1 MALDILAIATILLAP
16 VFAEFAKIRTK
27 ATRAFGMIA
36 ASGVLLLLA
45 LGFEMVFTG
54 IAGADMVALYG
65 AMLFSVVGFIF
76 LLVGAVWAAIT
87 LMQK

>member
-27 ATRAFGMIA
+27 AVRAFSMIA
-36 ASGVLLLLA
+36 ASGVLFLLA
-45 LGFEMVFTG
+45 MGFSIFG
-54 IAGADMVALYG
+54 DVASSVAIYG
-65 AMLFSVVGFIF
+65 AMLFDVIGFIF

>member
-1 MALDILAIATILLAP
+1 MALDVLAIATILLAP

-27 ATRAFGMIA
+27 ATRAFSMIA
-36 ASGVLLLLA
+36 ASGILFLLA
-45 LGFEMVFTG
+45 AGFSIF
-54 IAGADMVALYG
+54 IDVASTVAVYG
-65 AMLFSVVGFIF
+65 ALLFDIIGFIF

>member
-1 MALDILAIATILLAP
+1 MALEILAIATILLAP

-27 ATRAFGMIA
+27 ATRAFSMIA
-36 ASGVLLLLA
+36 ASGVLFLLA
-45 LGFEMVFTG
+45 MGFSIFG
-54 IAGADMVALYG
+54 DVASVVAIYG
-65 AMLFSVVGFIF
+65 ALLFDVIGFIF

>member
-27 ATRAFGMIA
+27 ATRAFSMIA
-36 ASGVLLLLA
+36 ASGVLFLLA
-45 LGFEMVFTG
+45 MGFSVFAAMESTT
-54 IAGADMVALYG
+54 ALAFYG
-65 AMLFSVVGFIF
+65 AMLFDVVGFIF

>member
-27 ATRAFGMIA
+27 ATTRAFNMIA
-36 ASGVLLLLA
+36 ASGVLFLLA
-45 LGFEMVFTG
+45 MGFSVFTG
-54 IAGADMVALYG
+54 IESSVALYG
-65 AMLFSVVGFIF
+65 AMLFDVVGFIF
-76 LLVGAVWAAIT
+76 LLVGAVWAALT

>member
-16 VFAEFAKIRTK
+16 VFAEYAKIRTK
-27 ATRAFGMIA
+27 ATRAFSMIA

-45 LGFEMVFTG
+45 LGFDMVFAN
-54 IAGADMVALYG
+54 IAGADMIAFYG
-65 AMLFSVVGFIF
+65 AMLFSVVGLIF
-76 LLVGAVWAAIT
+76 LLVGAVWAVLT